1 MKPNDRY
8 IILKGA
14 EKLSGIAADLKRGH
28 TVPPEHEHW
37 LPEDVDA
44 KWEHD
49 DLVEIA
55 GQLRRIA
62 E

>member
-1 MKPNDRY
+1 VKPNDRY

-14 EKLSGIAADLKRGH
+14 QKLSATAEALKQAH

-37 LPEDVDA
+37 LPEDMDA
-44 KWEHD
+44 KWEYE